1 MKEHQKE
8 VEAQEGRKYTRSSRK
23 QSQSEQ
29 NKSAITD
36 HVKQENHVIN
46 WNEATIIAREAD
58 KTTRWIREAVKIRQ
72 ESRGVCLLYTS
83 PSPRD

>member
-8 VEAQEGRKYTRSSRK
+8 VEAQEGRKYTRGSRK

-36 HVKQENHVIN
+36 HVNQVKAKTEGLEYGIDVIYLDYKK
-46 WNEATIIAREAD
+46 ASDTVRHQ
-58 KTTRWIREAVKIRQ
+58 R
-72 ESRGVCLLYTS
+72 LLKKLQLFGFS
-83 PSPRD
+83 GLDG